1 MWRWSRAKGS
11 GSDTVNNYGAS
22 STENDRVSLGAGIG
36 EGQVWLE
43 RVGNN
48 LRLTLY
54 ETGDRLTA
62 QNWHSGATYRVRG
75 FDLGN
80 GKALLENQVDNLVSA
95 MAAFSPPAAGQT
107 SLPANY
113 QETLNSVIA
122 VNRT

>member
-1 MWRWSRAKGS
+1 M
-11 GSDTVNNYGAS
+11 
-22 STENDRVSLGAGIG
+22 SLGAGIG